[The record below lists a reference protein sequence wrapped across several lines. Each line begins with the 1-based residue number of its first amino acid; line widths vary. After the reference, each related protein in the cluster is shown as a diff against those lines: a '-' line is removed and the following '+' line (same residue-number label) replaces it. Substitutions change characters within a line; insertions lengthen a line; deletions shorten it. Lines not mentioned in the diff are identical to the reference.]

1 MIMKKLL
8 SLVLSFALVCTLI
21 SGCGPKGGGGNSSNQ
36 PLDAAETTFGLTP
49 LPERT
54 TLTIGFFS
62 GSAHSMPLVYCCKNG
77 IF

>member
-1 MIMKKLL
+1 MKKLL

-49 LPERT
+49 LPEQHHTDHR
-54 TLTIGFFS
+54 FFLRLCPLH
-62 GSAHSMPLVYCCKNG
+62 ALVYC
-77 IF
+77 

>member
-1 MIMKKLL
+1 MKKLL

-49 LPERT
+49 LPDHR
-54 TLTIGFFS
+54 FFLRLCPLH
-62 GSAHSMPLVYCCKNG
+62 ALVYCC
-77 IF
+77 

>member
-1 MIMKKLL
+1 MKKLL

-49 LPERT
+49 LPEQ
-54 TLTIGFFS
+54 IGR
-62 GSAHSMPLVYCCKNG
+62 AHV
-77 IF
+77 

>member
-1 MIMKKLL
+1 MKKLL

-54 TLTIGFFS
+54 TLTIGFS
-62 GSAHSMPLVYCCKNG
+62 PALPTPCPG
-77 IF
+77 ILLIEWDFLMN

>member
-1 MIMKKLL
+1 MKKLL

-49 LPERT
+49 AGAHHTDHR
-54 TLTIGFFS
+54 FFS
-62 GSAHSMPLVYCCKNG
+62 GSAHSMPWYIADRMGFLMN
-77 IF
+77 

>member
-1 MIMKKLL
+1 MKKLL

-62 GSAHSMPLVYCCKNG
+62 INRDHRPHVSAARR
-77 IF
+77 